1 MFNSTAHIKRH
12 TLKRHT
18 LKKHTLK
25 KHILK
30 KHILIVCAIATILFM
45 PIMAHA
51 VNPNEMLSNPELE
64 SRARQVSKSIRCVV
78 CRNQSID
85 DSNASLAKELRLI
98 VRERIEIGDT
108 NEQVLQYLTLR
119 YGDYVLLEPPVSL
132 QTIFLWGIPMVILI
146 LGLGIALTFLRR
158 NQTGVEPLNPAEIK
172 AVQEILK
179 QNKKDTK

>member
-1 MFNSTAHIKRH
+1 MLNNKTQIK
-12 TLKRHT
+12 KNT
-18 LKKHTLK
+18 LKKY
-25 KHILK
+25 ILV
-30 KHILIVCAIATILFM
+30 VCTIATILFT

-51 VNPNEMLSNPELE
+51 VNPNEILSNPELE
-64 SRARQVSKSIRCVV
+64 NRARQVSKSIRCVV
-78 CRNQSID
+78 CQNQSID

-132 QTIFLWGIPMVILI
+132 QTIFLWASPIVTLV
-146 LGLGIALTFLRR
+146 LGFGIALIFLRR
-158 NQTGVEPLNPAEIK
+158 KQSGVEPLSPAEIRT
-172 AVQEILK
+172 VQEILK